1 MTDKFIT
8 GQRGE
13 QAVVDWLRQHG
24 FMIVERNWRE
34 AYREIDIIAT
44 RYGVLHFVEVKSRR
58 VGSLQSGEE
67 AVDSAKC
74 RTLRRVAQSYMRQH
88 RIYGDVQFDVAA
100 VDVAADGTCDVRY
113 IERAIEYGW

>member
-1 MTDKFIT
+1 MTEKFIT

-34 AYREIDIIAT
+34 AHREIDIIAT

-58 VGSLQSGEE
+58 TGSMQSGEE
-67 AVDSAKC
+67 AIDETKC
-74 RTLRRVAQSYMRQH
+74 RALRRIAQSYMRQH
-88 RIYGDVQFDVAA
+88 RILGDVQFDVAA
-100 VDVAADGTCDVRY
+100 VDVASDGTCDVRY
-113 IERAIEYGW
+113 IEQAIEYGW